1 MTARTILTMANG
13 IPADPL
19 CYLATPYTKY
29 NAGLH
34 AAFVDAAKIAA
45 ALLASGIKIY
55 SPIVHA
61 HPLAMLGKLDAKDH
75 SIWLPFNEKML
86 GLADVLIVAH
96 LEGWQESVGTAHE
109 IDTFVRTNRPIFDLN
124 PRTLLMEKRRGPL
137 TREAL
142 QQGAA

>member
-1 MTARTILTMANG
+1 MTTPTILTMANG
-13 IPADPL
+13 KPDPL

-29 NAGLH
+29 KAGLH

-45 ALLASGIKIY
+45 ALLASSVKIY
-55 SPIVHA
+55 SPIVHS
-61 HPLAMLGKLDAKDH
+61 HPLAMIGKLDPKDH
-75 SIWLPFNEKML
+75 NIWLPFNEKML

-96 LEGWQESVGTAHE
+96 LDGWQESIGTAHE
-109 IDTFVRTNRPIFDLN
+109 IQAFIDTARPIFDLN

-142 QQGAA
+142 AGAA